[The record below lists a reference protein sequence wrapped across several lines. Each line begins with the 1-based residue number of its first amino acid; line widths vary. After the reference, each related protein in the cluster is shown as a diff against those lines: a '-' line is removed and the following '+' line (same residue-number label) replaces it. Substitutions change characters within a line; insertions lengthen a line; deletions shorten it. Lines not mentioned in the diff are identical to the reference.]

1 MNKNIALEV
10 LQQIIKD
17 NPSIQDTLSKI
28 ELSEED
34 VSNG

>member
-1 MNKNIALEV
+1 MNKNISLEV

-17 NPSIQDTLSKI
+17 NPSIQDTLNKL